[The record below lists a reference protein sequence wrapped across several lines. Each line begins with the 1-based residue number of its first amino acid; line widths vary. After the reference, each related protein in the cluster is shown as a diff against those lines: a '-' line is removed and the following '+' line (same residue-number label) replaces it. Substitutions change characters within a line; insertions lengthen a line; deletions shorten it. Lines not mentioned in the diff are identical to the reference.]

1 MSNAYSA
8 MSFSNVAPRYNQINE
23 LPAPAATEIG
33 IALAA
38 MIASS
43 APVLDA
49 GCGAGRIAIPAAEA
63 GLAMVGLDRNEA
75 MLDEAVRL
83 AGKRSFW
90 GVYGDVVCLPFAAES
105 FSAVLSINVLHLVPA
120 WEQAIAEV
128 VRVLRPGGLFI
139 QARGWMDPESCASRI
154 RDHMRTVIM
163 DLNPGLRPTA
173 AASPAVLAKALAE
186 LGGVTEDDQ
195 IVTRWQVETSPAEIL
210 SQMAARQH
218 NQTWMLDDDLLTAL
232 VERMTAWVN
241 VTWPDPAAPQPV
253 NHGFILTVTRELK

>member
-8 MSFSNVAPRYNQINE
+8 ISFSNVAPRYNQINE
-23 LPAPAATEIG
+23 LPAQAATEIG
-33 IALAA
+33 IALAS
-38 MIASS
+38 MIASA

-63 GLAMVGLDRNEA
+63 GLSMVGLDRNEA
-75 MLDEAVRL
+75 MLNEAVRL
-83 AGKRSFW
+83 AGQRSFW
-90 GVYGDVVCLPFAAES
+90 GVHGDVACLPFTAES
-105 FSAVLSINVLHLVPA
+105 FNAVLSINVLHLVPA

-139 QARGWMDPESCASRI
+139 QARGWMDPESCASQI

-163 DLNPGLRPTA
+163 ELNPGLRPTA

-210 SQMAARQH
+210 AQMAARQH
-218 NQTWMLDDDLLTAL
+218 NQTWMLDDELLTPL
-232 VERMTAWVN
+232 VDRMNDWIH
-241 VTWPDPAAPQPV
+241 VTWSNPAAVQSV
-253 NHGFILTVTRELK
+253 DHGFILTVTRELK